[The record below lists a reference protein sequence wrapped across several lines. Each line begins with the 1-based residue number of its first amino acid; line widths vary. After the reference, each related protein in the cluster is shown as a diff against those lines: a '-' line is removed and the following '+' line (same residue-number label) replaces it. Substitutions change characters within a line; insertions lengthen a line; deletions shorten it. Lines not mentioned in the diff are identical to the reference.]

1 MNPQEE
7 QKSNCCKSLV
17 AITGSD
23 EGTYCYVCRLC
34 HKPCDTISNIVASE
48 VPSSWEVEFNKR
60 FPVAIKGWIYEK
72 YRGIFNEES
81 EYFGAIRDFIHKVEA
96 AAEKRGYER
105 GKLEQI
111 EHCDEPECPECYNA
125 AYQRGKKEFE
135 KIIRMRLKYCQEQ
148 NGRDDCKNCGLCE
161 EDLIQD
167 SI

>member
-48 VPSSWEVEFNKR
+48 VPSYGGDRLHEITYRNWKNGDEVGLFTE
-60 FPVAIKGWIYEK
+60 IKELL
-72 YRGIFNEES
+72 
-81 EYFGAIRDFIHKVEA
+81 A

-161 EDLIQD
+161 EDLIQE